1 MTQICTVTQGFGLLH
16 RQAFARML
24 LTHIVLFVQC
34 IKLAREK
41 IRLKVLE
48 GVTDRQTD
56 RQMDI
61 QTDISLHME
70 TISTGSVP

>member
-24 LTHIVLFVQC
+24 LTHIVLFVYKTCQ
-34 IKLAREK
+34 RENK
-41 IRLKVLE
+41 AQSLGGR
-48 GVTDRQTD
+48 DRQTD